1 MLHDQHVSTRTLPQ
15 LQVLENNRWE
25 IPPPPNRTSA
35 NNLLCHWCYL
45 WISHHQMTN
54 LGNYASCKT
63 DTYSHVIAMYRNDQ
77 NLAYSSSFKVR
88 VFNVTF
94 VLQFITYQF
103 FMIINVCQSFTDT
116 LHVFSNI
123 SANLLGCRTSCIPF
137 SCLKNSSY
145 TLPQKYQLFVTN
157 FICWKMQ
164 EECF

>member
-1 MLHDQHVSTRTLPQ
+1 MELSIKSTKLPWQEIASPHRMPWGEFLSTTLPQ
-15 LQVLENNRWE
+15 LQVLEDNRWE
-25 IPPPPNRTSA
+25 IPPTPNRTSA

-94 VLQFITYQF
+94 VL
-103 FMIINVCQSFTDT
+103 
-116 LHVFSNI
+116 
-123 SANLLGCRTSCIPF
+123 
-137 SCLKNSSY
+137 
-145 TLPQKYQLFVTN
+145 
-157 FICWKMQ
+157 
-164 EECF
+164 